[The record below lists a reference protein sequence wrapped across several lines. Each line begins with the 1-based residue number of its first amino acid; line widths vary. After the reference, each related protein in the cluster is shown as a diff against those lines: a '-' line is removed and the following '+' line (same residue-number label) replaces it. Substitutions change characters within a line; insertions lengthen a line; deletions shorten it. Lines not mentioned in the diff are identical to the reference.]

1 MRWLLRIAG
10 SLFFGM
16 MSVYF
21 FGLAQD
27 RPHAQAT
34 ASIPA
39 EGDEFVGPFSSWTNL
54 KTAYGAIG
62 DGMAD
67 DTLSIQ
73 RGLDDL
79 GKPAHSPVLFL
90 PTGTYRI
97 TKTLVLASRINVSI
111 VGEDPATTTI
121 IWDGEP
127 GGTMVWLNGIA
138 YSRFVRLTFQGKR
151 NASVAVEQSWDM
163 THPHFDTGNEYSDD
177 RFVDV
182 EYGIHGGFKGGGF
195 AETSIRRSHF
205 LRNTRAGVALGN
217 FNALDIWI
225 WYSLFEDCSIGVTN
239 TPGAGNYHV
248 YNSVFRRS
256 TRSDLAMGNTG
267 GFSARGNYST
277 GSKAFFTGSSTNNPA
292 TIDIQGNTIVDPINA
307 TAVSLGNQGPGLITD
322 NIIRS
327 RDRAIGPVIVWR
339 SFIDADVTSV
349 GNTFTIPNPLN
360 SNGRLISIDDQVIPR
375 AKISPVEPVLPGPL
389 PNFERYVFEV
399 PPGSGALEIQSTI
412 IAAARQ
418 NGTRPVVHIPFGTYS
433 ISETLIIPATDIQL
447 AGDGYGTIL
456 RWTGTGVG
464 PLVRLMGPSK
474 VTLRE
479 IQFDGAEKV
488 DTIVIENADQPG
500 SRVYM
505 GQTELRAGK
514 RTNLF
519 VNGLDQTDVQLE
531 DLGYAY
537 SPDAASIKVI
547 GGPLSA
553 SGNVTIGKTNIFSGA
568 SSGHRI
574 SYDVSGGAR
583 VLVRD
588 LWYEGGAGPG
598 FANIQGR
605 AVFTIDGARISSP
618 VNGTLP
624 AFNIMNLDGR
634 ATILTADVDDRI
646 EISGNGAQAKLLS
659 LGVMVEQKSS
669 NYFRNLAS
677 PHAEAVLLN
686 SRQISALPGNR
697 SAATPDVGLADP
709 AFIRNMLSH
718 TRSETSAVLN
728 ALPAQTTDLRSF
740 RVWVANGLN
749 NITLNA
755 QR

>member
-1 MRWLLRIAG
+1 MTKLLEKASAEAVKLLKARVIPRPLISRATPLSIRSIDGGHPSRWIATA
-10 SLFFGM
+10 
-16 MSVYF
+16 SVIVAVSVAL
-21 FGLAQD
+21 FGLAQGSG
-27 RPHAQAT
+27 RLGGGAVSTQ
-34 ASIPA
+34 SIPVHG
-39 EGDEFVGPFSSWTNL
+39 EEFVGPFSSWTNV
-54 KTAYGAIG
+54 KTAYGAAG
-62 DGMAD
+62 NGMAD
-67 DTLSIQ
+67 DTLAIQ
-73 RGLDDL
+73 RGLNEL
-79 GKPAHSPVLFL
+79 GKPDHSPVLFL

-121 IWDGEP
+121 IGDGEP

-360 SNGRLISIDDQVIPR
+360 SNGRLISIDDQLIPR
-375 AKISPVEPVLPGPL
+375 AKVSPLDPVLPGPL
-389 PNFERYVFEV
+389 PNFKRYVFEV

-412 IAAARQ
+412 IAA
-418 NGTRPVVHIPFGTYS
+418 
-433 ISETLIIPATDIQL
+433 
-447 AGDGYGTIL
+447 
-456 RWTGTGVG
+456 
-464 PLVRLMGPSK
+464 
-474 VTLRE
+474 
-479 IQFDGAEKV
+479 
-488 DTIVIENADQPG
+488 
-500 SRVYM
+500 
-505 GQTELRAGK
+505 
-514 RTNLF
+514 
-519 VNGLDQTDVQLE
+519 
-531 DLGYAY
+531 
-537 SPDAASIKVI
+537 
-547 GGPLSA
+547 
-553 SGNVTIGKTNIFSGA
+553 
-568 SSGHRI
+568 
-574 SYDVSGGAR
+574 
-583 VLVRD
+583 
-588 LWYEGGAGPG
+588 
-598 FANIQGR
+598 
-605 AVFTIDGARISSP
+605 
-618 VNGTLP
+618 
-624 AFNIMNLDGR
+624 
-634 ATILTADVDDRI
+634 
-646 EISGNGAQAKLLS
+646 
-659 LGVMVEQKSS
+659 
-669 NYFRNLAS
+669 
-677 PHAEAVLLN
+677 
-686 SRQISALPGNR
+686 
-697 SAATPDVGLADP
+697 
-709 AFIRNMLSH
+709 
-718 TRSETSAVLN
+718 
-728 ALPAQTTDLRSF
+728 
-740 RVWVANGLN
+740 
-749 NITLNA
+749 
-755 QR
+755 